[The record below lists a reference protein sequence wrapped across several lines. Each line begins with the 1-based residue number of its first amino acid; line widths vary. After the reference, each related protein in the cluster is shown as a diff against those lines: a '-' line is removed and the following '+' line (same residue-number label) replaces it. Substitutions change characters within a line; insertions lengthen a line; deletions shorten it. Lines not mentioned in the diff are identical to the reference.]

1 MTPPADHPFAAAGA
15 GGRFGEGTPMSVP
28 ITYSPP
34 HTRPALSPREIEV
47 LLTWLRCDSKEAAA
61 QELYLS
67 VATVSTHIARIRAK
81 YVAAGRGAATKA
93 ALFAR
98 AVQDQILD
106 LDEW

>member
-1 MTPPADHPFAAAGA
+1 
-15 GGRFGEGTPMSVP
+15 MSVP
-28 ITYSPP
+28 LDYTPP
-34 HTRPALSPREIEV
+34 HVRPALSPREVQV
-47 LLTWLRCDSKEAAA
+47 LLAWLRCDSKEAAA

-81 YVAAGRGAATKA
+81 YAAADRSAATKA

-98 AVQDQILD
+98 AVQDEIID